1 MTYDVAIIGAGIS
14 GCAIARELSKYNL
27 SVCVIEKEND
37 VSCGT
42 SKANSGIIHAGYDP
56 EPDTLMAKLNIEGAK
71 LYPKWAEELHFDYKP
86 IGSLVVAFGEND
98 DKIIQTLY
106 ERGKKNGVKD
116 LKVISRNDLE
126 KLEPNIS
133 EEATT
138 ALYAPTAAII
148 SPYQATWA
156 MAENAALNGVKFFTD
171 CEVHSISIPEDKK
184 DPFVIS
190 TGKALIH
197 ANHVVNAAGLYADKV
212 SSMVNVRTYTIV
224 PRRGEYCL
232 LDNNCHDLARHVLFQ
247 TPNELGKGV
256 LVSPT
261 VDENILIGPSADT
274 CNDKTFMG
282 TYRENQ
288 DFILE
293 KGEKTI
299 PNIPQRNIINSFAGA
314 RAIAYWID
322 ENGKATEN
330 VNDFIIEEDKLVKRF
345 IHVAGISSPGLAS
358 APAIAEYVATILRN
372 LGLELV
378 QNKDFIPIFKGIANF
393 KLASEK
399 KKRQLI
405 DDNKLYGRIICRC
418 EMITEAEIV
427 QAIHSKV
434 GAVDLD
440 GVKRRT
446 RTGMGRCQ
454 GGFCSPRVTEIIS
467 RELGIPMID
476 VTKKGGCSFILNTK
490 TRTAISS
497 RGGK

>member
-14 GCAIARELSKYNL
+14 GVSIARELSRYNL
-27 SVCVIEKEND
+27 DVCILEKEND

-56 EPDTLMAKLNIEGAK
+56 EPETLMAKLNIEGVK

-86 IGSLVVAFGEND
+86 IGSLVVAFGDND
-98 DKIIQTLY
+98 DSIIKELY
-106 ERGKKNGVKD
+106 ERGKKNGV
-116 LKVISRNDLE
+116 E
-126 KLEPNIS
+126 KLQLIDRSKLVELEPNIS
-133 EEATT
+133 EEATS
-138 ALYAPTAAII
+138 ALYSPTAAII
-148 SPYQATWA
+148 SPYQATWSI
-156 MAENAALNGVKFFTD
+156 AENAALNGTKILTD
-171 CEVHSISIPEDKK
+171 HEVHGITKHSDKNE
-184 DPFVIS
+184 PFVIH
-190 TGKALIH
+190 TGKGDIISRYI
-197 ANHVVNAAGLYADKV
+197 VNAAGLYADRI
-212 SSMVNVRTYTIV
+212 SSMVEGKEYTII

-247 TPNELGKGV
+247 TPNSLGKGV

-314 RAIAYWID
+314 RAIAFWID
-322 ENGKATEN
+322 DKKNPTDP
-330 VNDFIIEEDKLVKRF
+330 VNDFIIEEDSNVKNF

-358 APAIAEYVATILRN
+358 APAIGEYVVKIIKKT
-372 LGLELV
+372 GLELIP
-378 QNKDFIPIFKGIANF
+378 NKDFIPIFKGIQNF
-393 KLASEK
+393 KLATDK
-399 KKRQLI
+399 KKKQLI
-405 DDNKLYGRIICRC
+405 EENKLYGRIICRC

-427 QAIHSKV
+427 QAIHCNV
-434 GAVDLD
+434 GAKDLD

-467 RELGIPMID
+467 RELHIPMID
-476 VTKKGGCSFILNTK
+476 VTKKGGCSFVLNTK
-490 TRTAISS
+490 TRTSQGD
-497 RGGK
+497 RK